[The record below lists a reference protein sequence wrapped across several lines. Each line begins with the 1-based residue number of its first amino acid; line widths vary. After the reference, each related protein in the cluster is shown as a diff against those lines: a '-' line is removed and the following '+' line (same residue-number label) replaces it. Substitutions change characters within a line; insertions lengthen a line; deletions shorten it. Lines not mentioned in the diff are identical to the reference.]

1 MRDLPRFFRYF
12 RRRPG
17 VYTAGFLSMLAST
30 GLFLA
35 MPGIVRRAIEEL
47 GAGVTQGRLFRLAS
61 LIVLLAVG
69 DAIALFLTRRILIG
83 ASRDIEYEMRQD
95 LFDHLLRLPPTW
107 YRKNRVGDL
116 MSRAVN
122 DLSAVR
128 MLLGPGIMQAA
139 NTLFVGIVALVLMY
153 SVSPALTLVALAVF
167 PIIAIAT
174 KVMGQ
179 ATHKR
184 FTAIQEFFSEISA
197 EAQENFSG
205 VRLVRA
211 FAREKSEEARFETN
225 NLEFMKRNL
234 GLARLNALFFPLL
247 QFLVGVGF
255 ALTLWAGGRFILAG
269 KLSVA
274 RYVEFNLYMLELIW
288 PAIALGWVVNLGQR
302 GAASWNR
309 MVDLWDAVPLPLE
322 EDTGERL
329 GGDVE
334 FRGLSFAHGE
344 RPILKGVTFRV
355 AQGTTVAIVGRTGA
369 GKSTVLN
376 LLMRLDDP
384 PKGTVLIGGR
394 ELTGIPLPVLRRNV
408 ASVPQETFLFS
419 DTLANNVAFGRPDAS
434 RLEIERAVQAAGLAP
449 DVARFPKG
457 LDTIVGERG
466 ITLSGGQKQRTALA
480 RALLTD
486 APILVLDDAFSSV
499 DTETEAKILDG
510 LKGAAGGRT
519 VFLVSHR
526 LSTLQNADVAAVL
539 EGGRVV
545 ETGTH
550 AELLAKGGV
559 YAAIA
564 ERQRLAEEMEA
575 A

>member
-1 MRDLPRFFRYF
+1 
-12 RRRPG
+12 
-17 VYTAGFLSMLAST
+17 MLAST

-334 FRGLSFAHGE
+334 FRDLSFAHGE

-480 RALLTD
+480 RALLTN

-499 DTETEAKILDG
+499 DTETEAKILEG

>member
-1 MRDLPRFFRYF
+1 
-12 RRRPG
+12 
-17 VYTAGFLSMLAST
+17 MLAST

-95 LFDHLLRLPPTW
+95 LFDHLLRLPPAW

-122 DLSAVR
+122 DLSAGR

-322 EDTGERL
+322 EDRGERL

-334 FRGLSFAHGE
+334 FRDLSFAHGE